1 VFTLPDAI
9 TEPVPS
15 RLSVNIAP
23 RSVYESFLLRVILPL
38 PLRAIVGIVVSTT
51 VIVLVICDEIFPE
64 LSV

>member
-1 VFTLPDAI
+1 MFTLPDAI